1 MNISVE
7 AGVSEELTSLE
18 EQGLMRNVGLWG
30 MNISEGPGVSGEDR
44 SLGEWASVEE
54 QGSMRNVGFWG
65 MNISVEAGVH
75 GEQRSLGNEHQ
86 WKSRA
91 Q

>member
-1 MNISVE
+1 
-7 AGVSEELTSLE
+7 
-18 EQGLMRNVGLWG
+18 

-91 Q
+91 K